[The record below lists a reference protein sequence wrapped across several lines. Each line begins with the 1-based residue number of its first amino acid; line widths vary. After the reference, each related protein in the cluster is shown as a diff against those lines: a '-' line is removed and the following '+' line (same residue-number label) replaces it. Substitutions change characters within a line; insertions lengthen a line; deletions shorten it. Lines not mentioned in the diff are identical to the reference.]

1 VDHYMAVLERLCVEA
16 LTVEASL
23 KMIKDLLDG

>member
-16 LTVEASL
+16 LPAEGSM
-23 KMIKDLLDG
+23 KMIRDLLDD